1 MKIKTVKKSYEEVV
15 ALPKAKHVLPRRPS
29 IFFRTLVRILSQT
42 DLIKARFRY
51 TGSLDKKNGPY
62 FVLMNHSSFIDLKI
76 ASKILYPMPY
86 HIVCTH
92 DAMVGKEWLM
102 RKIGCIPTKKFVSD
116 LGLIRDIKHA
126 ISRKTSVLM
135 YPEAGYTFDGRATA
149 MPKLGK
155 LFKMLDVPV
164 AFIETKGAFARDP
177 LYNGLQIR
185 RVPVS
190 ADVRVLLSREEVRAM
205 SVEEID
211 ARVELAF
218 AFDNF
223 AWQREY
229 GIKIAE
235 NFRADGLE
243 RILYRCAHCGK
254 EGEMVGEGIKLTCR
268 ACKKSYT
275 LTELGEL
282 SADSGETEFSH
293 IPDWYAWQRAEVRRE
308 LQDGTYALDVPV
320 DIAVMTDY
328 KALYQVGSGRLVHTL
343 EGFYL
348 EGCDGKL
355 EYRQPARASFGLNAD
370 YFWYELGDI
379 ICIGN
384 SQMLYYCFPPKE
396 VPVAKARL
404 AAEELYKL
412 HEDRAYHLCHEMP
425 HQVPVK
431 V

>member
-1 MKIKTVKKSYEEVV
+1 
-15 ALPKAKHVLPRRPS
+15 
-29 IFFRTLVRILSQT
+29 
-42 DLIKARFRY
+42 
-51 TGSLDKKNGPY
+51 
-62 FVLMNHSSFIDLKI
+62 
-76 ASKILYPMPY
+76 
-86 HIVCTH
+86 
-92 DAMVGKEWLM
+92 MVGKSWLM
-102 RKIGCIPTKKFVSD
+102 RRIGCIPTKKFVSD

-135 YPEAGYTFDGRATA
+135 YPEAGYSFDGRATA

-164 AFIETKGAFARDP
+164 AYIETKGAFARDP

-190 ADVRVLLSREEVRAM
+190 ADVRVLFSRDEVRSM
-205 SVEEID
+205 SVEELD
-211 ARVELAF
+211 AKVEFAF
-218 AFDNF
+218 SFDNF
-223 AWQREY
+223 AWQREC
-229 GIKIAE
+229 GIKIAV

-254 EGEMVGEGIKLTCR
+254 EGHMLGEGVKLTCR
-268 ACKKSYT
+268 ACGKSYT

-282 SADSGETEFSH
+282 SADVGKTEFSH
-293 IPDWYAWQRAEVRRE
+293 IPDWYEWQRGEVRRE
-308 LQDGTYALDVPV
+308 LQEGTYALDIPV

-348 EGCDGKL
+348 TGCDGKL

-412 HEDRAYHLCHEMP
+412 HEDRAYHLSHEMP
-425 HQVPVK
+425 RQVPVK